1 MNMNDRQQEA
11 VKMAAKLTD
20 SFTAYRKRV
29 LSNELF
35 ELRKKRDEY
44 KSNHQDDKAHKV
56 QKDIYAVEDSLY
68 QLGWYDEQNELAKR
82 KEKNN
87 EQ

>member
-1 MNMNDRQQEA
+1 MIMDKRQLEA
-11 VKMAAKLTD
+11 VKAAAKLTD
-20 SFTAYRKRV
+20 LFDTYRMRV

-44 KSNHQDDKAHKV
+44 KSKHQDGKALKV
-56 QKDIYAVEDSLY
+56 QKDIYAVEDMLY
-68 QLGWYDEQNELAKR
+68 RLGWYDEQNELAKR
-82 KEKNN
+82 KGKTN